1 MREMVKLLRWFS
13 LFFLIM
19 SLTGCFYWIR
29 AYQTYRQMNDFDQ
42 NFAIVATD
50 EFSLYFKDP
59 ILYSDDFI
67 SLSKLQPSVS
77 SALQSG
83 VRWRYLFRKVD
94 EQDVVI
100 KPEIKFYFDLN
111 FNQEDRLNQVSFSAL
126 FLQMAPAEFLEVSL
140 NFS

>member
-1 MREMVKLLRWFS
+1 
-13 LFFLIM
+13 
-19 SLTGCFYWIR
+19 
-29 AYQTYRQMNDFDQ
+29 MNDFDQ